1 MIFLIGFDKNEVK
14 KIRELLS
21 EFKVYEVP
29 QYCRDWAVQSMVEKA
44 EALKGSCNWHLKKFI
59 LMHNLKNPQIREV
72 LAKIKSLNLGRIIF
86 ATTTQTSL
94 TWKLEDLLEELIRE
108 DEYFQELKRRKAKQN
123 KLYLDTG
130 KG

>member
-29 QYCRDWAVQSMVEKA
+29 QYCKDWSMQSIVEKA
-44 EALKGSCNWHLKKFI
+44 EELEGSCNWHLKKFI

-86 ATTTQTSL
+86 ATTTPTSL

-108 DEYFQELKRRKAKQN
+108 DEYFQELKRKKAKQN